1 MKLKQWISWAAMLLL
16 TGGAKSPLRVMEE
29 GKPYRIVRHGR
40 GITLEQIAGA
50 PAWETDQPPR
60 RFEVGQ
66 RVVSTNNSGFHK
78 GAHGV
83 VQFQEFTFQARVWV
97 LRDGATQ
104 SVFFYPYELEL
115 ESLAGV

>member
-1 MKLKQWISWAAMLLL
+1 MKIKEWVTWAALMLL

-40 GITLEQIAGA
+40 RVIIEKLDERPLVDG
-50 PAWETDQPPR
+50 PPR

-66 RVVSTNNSGFHK
+66 RVVSLGTSGFHK

-97 LRDGATQ
+97 LRDGASQ
-104 SVFFYPYELEL
+104 PCFFYPHELEL
-115 ESLAGV
+115 ESGAGV

>member
-1 MKLKQWISWAAMLLL
+1 MKIKEWVTWAALMLL
-16 TGGAKSPLRVMEE
+16 TGGAKSPLSVMEE

-40 GITLEQIAGA
+40 RVIIEKLDDA
-50 PAWETDQPPR
+50 PCMVDGPPR

-66 RVVSTNNSGFHK
+66 RVVSMNNSGFHK

-97 LRDGATQ
+97 LRDGASQ
-104 SVFFYPYELEL
+104 PVFFYPYELEL
-115 ESLAGV
+115 ESEVGA